1 MSIPQGVTV
10 RKMSDPERIPDPNN
24 VLVIA
29 STKDEVAEAKAVIAK
44 ALGLSVESPLAA
56 NCLSWPERWKRISPW
71 SRLIEIGNWV
81 NAECYEAMD
90 LVEGP
95 EVSTRGD

>member
-1 MSIPQGVTV
+1 MSIPRGVTV
-10 RKMSDPERIPDPNN
+10 RKMSDPKRTPDPNN

-29 STKDEVAEAKAVIAK
+29 STKDDVEEAKAIIAK
-44 ALGLSVESPLAA
+44 ALGLSIDSQIAKTH
-56 NCLSWPERWKRISPW
+56 LSWPERWRRISPW
-71 SRLIEIGNWV
+71 SRLIEIGNWI